1 MKKSISI
8 IAFFLTLNIYAQKTP
23 AKPGAAQS
31 TIKLNTKADS
41 LQYILGSFVG
51 RWIMDNDF
59 TVSNQSLFISA
70 MNNVIQNKQRS
81 IPDSAIA
88 PLLAVYQ
95 QANQRN
101 RAMSQEQQLFASIK
115 DKPGIGMIP
124 NGVRYIVLKKGN
136 GPRPSEADSIVVNMV
151 ARLADGTV
159 VEDTYQNKKPF
170 DARPSSFFP
179 GLTEALQMMSEGSKW
194 QLFIPSVL
202 AYGDKGTTLIP
213 PNSALVIEAEL
224 VEVKPGKKQ

>member
-8 IAFFLTLNIYAQKTP
+8 IAFFLTLNIYAQKTT
-23 AKPGAAQS
+23 AKQGTQAS
-31 TIKLNTKADS
+31 IKLNTQADS
-41 LQYILGSFVG
+41 LQYVLGSFVG
-51 RWIMDNDF
+51 RWIMDNSF
-59 TVSNQSLFISA
+59 VISNQSLFITA
-70 MNNVIQNKQRS
+70 MNNIILNRPRA

-88 PLLAVYQ
+88 SLLATYQ

-115 DKPGIGMIP
+115 DKTGVGMIP

-136 GPRPSEADSIVVNMV
+136 GPRPSESDSIVINMV

-159 VEDTYQNKKPF
+159 VEDTYLNKKPF
-170 DARPSSFFP
+170 DARTDSFFP

-194 QLFIPSVL
+194 QLFIPSAL

-224 VEVKPGKKQ
+224 VSVKPGKK